1 MSESPSSARN
11 ADSET
16 SFHADVNAESKT
28 GEVCGVLLV
37 GHGTRD
43 PRGTEEFF
51 QLGEKLAE
59 RMSHRFAMRSIVQ
72 PCLLEFQSP
81 TIEEGWRNLIDA
93 GAGRIVIAPL
103 LLFAAGHAKSD
114 IPDEIRRVAEITG
127 TLDRISGFSRPLSR
141 QSELIRLVRN
151 RLVESLGINQPSND
165 PKLEKRTAVV
175 MVGRGSLDPCASS
188 DMRLLTEVAL
198 RGKPVIDEIENRSAA
213 GLSLADAASLSS
225 ESVATTFYAMA
236 EPRLPD
242 TLRRIGKSG
251 RFDRIIVQP
260 HLLFSG
266 RLYDA
271 IVRQT
276 EEAGDEFDEI
286 EFVVSRYLGPVKEV
300 ADAIL
305 ARVEEVVNHRVQIV

>member
-1 MSESPSSARN
+1 MSCN
-11 ADSET
+11 AGKNT
-16 SFHADVNAESKT
+16 ESKT
-28 GEVCGVLLV
+28 GGVCGVLLV

-51 QLGEKLAE
+51 QLGQKLAE
-59 RMSHRFAMRSIVQ
+59 RMSHRFAMRSIEVRSIVQ

-141 QSELIRLVRN
+141 QSELIRLVRE

-198 RGKPVIDEIENRSAA
+198 RGKQVFGEVENQSTAC
-213 GLSLADAASLSS
+213 LSLADAASLSS
-225 ESVATTFYAMA
+225 ASVATTFYAMV

-242 TLRRIGKSG
+242 TLRRIGESG

-276 EEAGDEFDEI
+276 EEAGNEFDEI

-305 ARVEEVVNHRVQIV
+305 ARVEAVVNLRVPTV